1 MATEADIKREKQATA
16 QARERHNLE
25 KDVVKLK
32 KDAANAE
39 GAALDVILKKIDDK
53 RKKLKVIAKEQS
65 ARESE
70 EMSYA
75 MKAQALDAMRL
86 DLGKKFLSVT
96 KDGNEKIVRRTQE
109 YYKQGF
115 AAHKFLE
122 TNMLIG
128 ERVERMNESTQ
139 FGASLLESSDATIKK
154 IGMDYAGFVDSQDKS
169 LTISQDLM
177 KNYDKLGGSTFQDL
191 TNSAE
196 EQLDVVE
203 KQGIYLKNELI
214 PGIEEEILLR
224 ISAGESAEDLVKTL
238 AELKKVQRGNLADA
252 KLNVAQA
259 KEQKIIH
266 EQTAAAAELITG
278 PFKKLQGI
286 LESTPMGKFASEI
299 VGVDQ
304 LMGDFT
310 KKAQTQISNA
320 LDPQNPMNFG
330 LAFHNIKKSGQKAVK
345 GLQEGFSKLG
355 KTFGSINKAMGGMLG
370 PALAIVAVL
379 MIAKKVA
386 EMFFGGMM
394 DTRKEL
400 GVTVAEAGKLQSSIN
415 TTAMEFSL
423 LGVSAEDVAGIS
435 DSIRD
440 NMGGLSSATSENIS
454 AMTQLTALYGISG
467 ENTGI
472 LAAQMMAVGASSVD
486 AATSQMESVALL
498 ARASG
503 VAPAA
508 VMNDVAQS
516 ADAFA
521 GFAKEGGENVFKAA
535 IAARK
540 LGLDMAAVENIADSL
555 LDFES
560 SINAQMEASMLTGR
574 NINTDKAR
582 ELALA
587 GDLEGMQK
595 EVTKQI
601 GSAADFEKLNVVQR
615 KSLAAAFGVSVSELG
630 KMVANQDKLNN
641 MTEAEKGHRDKMA
654 KVMEFLGKAWAGF
667 LSIGKALLPVVIGI
681 GVAVAVAFYPVTLAV
696 VAVTAIGMAFNYLN
710 KQVPM
715 LGTILGTI
723 LGLMTAIWIK
733 SKLTGEEMSGGIMKG
748 AKGMASKLK
757 DKVTGGGDKGGGLMD
772 KFKSGGGDKK
782 GGPLGGMFQKFDAK
796 KALAGAAALLII
808 SAALFVTAKAL
819 QEFGKVGW
827 GAMAKAGVALL
838 GLVLVLAAIGAIMMS
853 GVGALAIIAGAAA
866 MLIMAA
872 ALLVLGI
879 AIQAIGKGFDMLAQG
894 LGSFVPVIMTL
905 APVAKSIF
913 ILAGAFTALGISM
926 GALALGALMLLPALP
941 VLMTLAAIGMLG
953 GALLGGGG
961 EGASAGGA
969 AESNPVELKLDSTNS
984 KLDELIDL
992 MGQQGPIALGVSQTK
1007 VNTGRMADSII

>member
-1 MATEADIKREKQATA
+1 
-16 QARERHNLE
+16 
-25 KDVVKLK
+25 
-32 KDAANAE
+32 
-39 GAALDVILKKIDDK
+39 
-53 RKKLKVIAKEQS
+53 
-65 ARESE
+65 
-70 EMSYA
+70 
-75 MKAQALDAMRL
+75 
-86 DLGKKFLSVT
+86 
-96 KDGNEKIVRRTQE
+96 
-109 YYKQGF
+109 
-115 AAHKFLE
+115 
-122 TNMLIG
+122 
-128 ERVERMNESTQ
+128 
-139 FGASLLESSDATIKK
+139 
-154 IGMDYAGFVDSQDKS
+154 
-169 LTISQDLM
+169 
-177 KNYDKLGGSTFQDL
+177 
-191 TNSAE
+191 
-196 EQLDVVE
+196 
-203 KQGIYLKNELI
+203 
-214 PGIEEEILLR
+214 
-224 ISAGESAEDLVKTL
+224 
-238 AELKKVQRGNLADA
+238 
-252 KLNVAQA
+252 
-259 KEQKIIH
+259 
-266 EQTAAAAELITG
+266 
-278 PFKKLQGI
+278 
-286 LESTPMGKFASEI
+286 
-299 VGVDQ
+299 
-304 LMGDFT
+304 
-310 KKAQTQISNA
+310 
-320 LDPQNPMNFG
+320 
-330 LAFHNIKKSGQKAVK
+330 
-345 GLQEGFSKLG
+345 
-355 KTFGSINKAMGGMLG
+355 
-370 PALAIVAVL
+370 
-379 MIAKKVA
+379 
-386 EMFFGGMM
+386 
-394 DTRKEL
+394 
-400 GVTVAEAGKLQSSIN
+400 
-415 TTAMEFSL
+415 
-423 LGVSAEDVAGIS
+423 
-435 DSIRD
+435 
-440 NMGGLSSATSENIS
+440 
-454 AMTQLTALYGISG
+454 MTQLTALYGISG